1 MKTGFQA
8 ILDMKG
14 IAGSTLG
21 RYELRRRVA
30 QGGMAEIYL
39 GYDHRVRRQV
49 AVKVLYGRDEAFIRR
64 FEREALAVG
73 ALTHDHILPLYDFGQ
88 QDPWYYLVMPYVKGG
103 NLRDYLKMRK
113 RFRREE
119 AGSFLDQVASA
130 LQCAHDNGVVHRD
143 VKPSNILLRN
153 DGYAYLVDFGLAK
166 AIMAADSLTNA
177 GTIVGT
183 PEYMAPE
190 QSNGL
195 SDHRSDIYSLG
206 IILYQMLTGQL
217 PFTAES
223 PVAVSLKHIQMMPAP
238 PHELNSEITPDIE
251 AVILKAIAKD
261 PLERFQDSRAL
272 SLAYWEAFMQ
282 EQVEPALHQ
291 DISAPKS
298 EACELPADRLPYAG
312 YTSPLILQTTKH
324 VNAYPPITAMLIP
337 LAENLE
343 ESAGEIPGHASADSR
358 PGSLVSA
365 AGAVSKTR
373 RLRTLLIA
381 LLCLILITAIPLGL
395 LWELHQSP
403 KVGPVQNVSSVVEM
417 HQLQANLTATALA
430 RAQAN
435 LQATLAAQ
443 SRVQG
448 PAGADASLNTGRLL
462 YAYDMKSPGRGWVND
477 GLQCSFSRQ
486 GYHVQVYP
494 PYSAAWCYSGQEQF
508 SDAKI
513 TVQAALLRGNI
524 YGLILRLNP
533 AAPSFYALEVN
544 NHGQYRFVRAQGS
557 NPLNWLTLIDWTPSN
572 SIQGG
577 YGHLNTFIV
586 LARGSKLSFY
596 INKVFANS
604 FSDTTYTS
612 GFIGLLAGEDDNG
625 SAAAVFDDIGVY
637 QY

>member
-1 MKTGFQA
+1 
-8 ILDMKG
+8 MKG
-14 IAGSTLG
+14 IEGSTLG
-21 RYELRRRVA
+21 RYELWRRVA

-39 GYDHRVRRQV
+39 GYDRLVRRQV

-64 FEREALAVG
+64 FEREAQAVG

-103 NLRDYLKMRK
+103 NLRNYLQKRK
-113 RFRREE
+113 RFTLEE
-119 AGSFLDQVASA
+119 AGSFLDQVACA

-143 VKPSNILLRN
+143 VKPSNILLRK

-223 PVAVSLKHIQMMPAP
+223 PVAVSLKHIQMMPTP
-238 PHELNSEITPDIE
+238 PHELNNEITPDIE

-261 PLERFQDSRAL
+261 PLERFQDARAL
-272 SLAYWEAFMQ
+272 SLAYWKALMQ
-282 EQVEPALHQ
+282 EQVEPAINQ
-291 DISAPKS
+291 AISAPEP
-298 EACELPADRLPYAG
+298 EACEIPADGLPRAG
-312 YTSPLILQTTKH
+312 YTSPLILQTTKR
-324 VNAYPPITAMLIP
+324 VPAYPPITTMLIP
-337 LAENLE
+337 LVENPEEPAEE
-343 ESAGEIPGHASADSR
+343 MPGHASVESR
-358 PGSLVSA
+358 PGSLLSA

-373 RLRTLLIA
+373 RLRIPLIA
-381 LLCLILITAIPLGL
+381 LLCFTLIMAIPLGL
-395 LWELHQSP
+395 LWELHQSQ
-403 KVGPVQNVSSVVEM
+403 KIGPIQNVSSLVEM

-430 RAQAN
+430 QARVQ

-448 PAGADASLNTGRLL
+448 PAGADAGLNTGQLL

-477 GLQCSFSRQ
+477 GIQCAFSPQ
-486 GYHVQVYP
+486 GYHVHVYP
-494 PYSAAWCYSGQEQF
+494 PYRAAWCYSGQEQF
-508 SDAKI
+508 SDVKI
-513 TVQAALLRGNI
+513 TVQAALLHGNI

-544 NHGQYRFVRAQGS
+544 KRGEYRFVRAQGS

-572 SIQGG
+572 AIQSG

-586 LARGSKLSFY
+586 LTRGSKLSFY
-596 INKVFANS
+596 INKVFVNS
-604 FSDTTYTS
+604 YSDTTYTS

-625 SAAAVFDDIGVY
+625 SAVAVFDDIGVY